1 MKGLLQRLEEG
12 PVLGD
17 GGYLMALRL
26 RGFLQAGS
34 MTPEVVATHPQE
46 VRRLTAEF
54 RDAGAEVLQTLT
66 FFGTTNMLD
75 GAGFGDRAEEINRT
89 ACRIAR
95 EAASAGALV
104 AGNLNSPSIVEG
116 DYDPADESRRR
127 RTRDWLEEQLPW
139 ICGEGVDFLIL
150 ETFEWLDEAL
160 VGPVEVA
167 RQTEHTLV
175 VTVSFADEGR
185 LTRDGAGPA
194 ECAKRLADAGAHVV
208 GVNCLWPPARQLEC
222 ARQMRAAVDV
232 PVCCQPSAWHSW
244 WSSPGAAGPETFARF
259 AGRAPPPPAS
269 ATSAPAAAPAPGTS
283 APWREPW
290 AREEAGDDRG
300 REGGAGDRRLR
311 LHHPRVG
318 ADAAADGGDAAGPD
332 PLRAGGRHRSP
343 PPGRGPARGQPAHP
357 GPRLLAGHRPPPD
370 PARPRA
376 LPRPRPGPGQP
387 QRPHRAARGRRAG
400 PAQRHPRRHA
410 EPARAG
416 HAEHGVDARRLHRGD
431 RRHAGDPGDPS
442 QRPRGAAPRG
452 WS

>member
-1 MKGLLQRLEEG
+1 MKGLLERLEEG

-66 FFGTTNMLD
+66 FFGTTNMLAR
-75 GAGFGDRAEEINRT
+75 AGFGDRAEEINRT

-95 EAASAGALV
+95 EAAGAGALV

-127 RTRDWLEEQLPW
+127 RTR
-139 ICGEGVDFLIL
+139 
-150 ETFEWLDEAL
+150 EWLDEAL
-160 VGPVEVA
+160 VALEVA

-194 ECAKRLADAGAHVV
+194 ECARRLEAAGAHVV
-208 GVNCLWPPARQLEC
+208 GVNCLWPPDRQLEC

-259 AGRAPPPPAS
+259 AGRA
-269 ATSAPAAAPAPGTS
+269 AAAGVRYVGACC
-283 APWREPW
+283 
-290 AREEAGDDRG
+290 
-300 REGGAGDRRLR
+300 GAGPG
-311 LHHPRVG
+311 HI
-318 ADAAADGGDAAGPD
+318 
-332 PLRAGGRHRSP
+332 RAMARAL
-343 PPGRGPARGQPAHP
+343 GRGGGQA
-357 GPRLLAGHRPPPD
+357 
-370 PARPRA
+370 
-376 LPRPRPGPGQP
+376 
-387 QRPHRAARGRRAG
+387 
-400 PAQRHPRRHA
+400 
-410 EPARAG
+410 
-416 HAEHGVDARRLHRGD
+416 
-431 RRHAGDPGDPS
+431 
-442 QRPRGAAPRG
+442 
-452 WS
+452 